1 MSTIGKTMVVKG
13 VIRSGEDL
21 TVNGRIDGQIFCETA
36 CVVIGPSAEITGD
49 VLARDITVHG
59 RHAGQLVATDIVDV
73 RAEGNVSGQV
83 VSRRF
88 VLDPA
93 ATFKARVEP
102 QHLDAAIHVLKYHQ
116 KKREEAAAAR

>member
-1 MSTIGKTMVVKG
+1 MSTIGKTMVVRG
-13 VIRSGEDL
+13 VMWSGEDL
-21 TVNGRIDGQIFCETA
+21 TIYGRIEGQLFCETS
-36 CVVIGPSAEITGD
+36 CVVIGSSAEILGD

-73 RAEGNVSGQV
+73 RADGDVSGQV

-93 ATFKARVEP
+93 ARFKARVEP
-102 QHLDAAIHVLKYHQ
+102 QHLDAAIHVLKYNQ
-116 KKREEAAAAR
+116 KKRDEAAAR